1 MTTPLVVGNWKTNGS
16 QSECVNLARAIVRL
30 KRRCP
35 ARVQLAVAPP
45 FTALASV
52 TKTLRRSGIGVAAQN
67 CHWLES
73 GAFTGEV
80 SPTMLR
86 DVGCDMVILGHS
98 ERRHIFHE
106 TDALV
111 AQKVEAALRN
121 GLRVILCVG
130 ETLAERRRGRTAKV
144 ITRQLQIALKGLAK
158 NAIDNIEIAYE
169 PVWAIGT
176 GQNASPVQI
185 ARVHRRIRQVLTAR
199 FGKAAGSRSRIL
211 YGGSVKPDNAAPLAM
226 TAEVGGFLVGGASL
240 AAEAFIS
247 IACCFNQELN

>member
-1 MTTPLVVGNWKTNGS
+1 MIVPLVVGNWKMHGN
-16 QSECVNLARAIVRL
+16 QSECVSLARAIVRL

-35 ARVQLAVAPP
+35 ARVQLAVSPP

-52 TKTLRRSGIGVAAQN
+52 TKTLRSSPIGVAAQN
-67 CHWLES
+67 CHWQER

-86 DVGCDMVILGHS
+86 GVGCDMVILGHS

-106 TDALV
+106 TDAIV
-111 AQKVEAALRN
+111 AQKLVAALRN

-130 ETLAERRRGRTAKV
+130 ETLTERRQGRTVKV
-144 ITRQLQIALKGLAK
+144 ITRQLQIALKGIAK
-158 NAIDNIEIAYE
+158 NGIDNIEIAYE

-176 GQNASPVQI
+176 GQNASPAQI
-185 ARVHRRIRQVLTAR
+185 AEVHRRIRQVLTAR

-240 AAEAFIS
+240 AAESFIS
-247 IACCFNQELN
+247 IARCFNRKLN

>member
-1 MTTPLVVGNWKTNGS
+1 MTVPLVVGNWKMHGS
-16 QSECVNLARAIVRL
+16 QAECAGLARDILRL
-30 KRRCP
+30 QRQNP
-35 ARVQLAVAPP
+35 AQVQLAVAPP
-45 FTALASV
+45 FTALAPV
-52 TKTLRRSGIGVAAQN
+52 KKTLRGTRIGVAAQD
-67 CHWLES
+67 CDWHES

-106 TDALV
+106 TDAVV
-111 AQKVEAALRN
+111 AQKVETALRN

-130 ETLAERRRGRTAKV
+130 ETLAERRQGRTAKV
-144 ITRQLQIALKGLAK
+144 ITRQLRIALKGLAK

-185 ARVHRRIRQVLTAR
+185 ARIHRRIRRVLTAR
-199 FGKAAGSRSRIL
+199 FGKAAGSRVRIL
-211 YGGSVKPDNAAPLAM
+211 YGGSVKPDNAAPLAR

-240 AAEAFIS
+240 VAESFIT
-247 IACCFNQELN
+247 IARCFNQI

>member
-1 MTTPLVVGNWKTNGS
+1 MTNPLVVGNWKMHGS
-16 QSECVNLARAIVRL
+16 QSECVDLARAIVRL

-45 FTALASV
+45 FAALAPV
-52 TKTLRRSGIGVAAQN
+52 KRILRRTGIGVAAQN
-67 CHWLES
+67 CHWHES

-80 SPTMLR
+80 SPLMLR
-86 DVGCDMVILGHS
+86 DIGCDMVILGHS

-106 TDALV
+106 SDADI
-111 AQKVEAALRN
+111 AQKVAAALRN

-130 ETLAERRRGRTAKV
+130 ETLGERRAGRTAKV
-144 ITRQLQIALKGLAK
+144 ITRQLRIALKGIAR
-158 NAIDNIEIAYE
+158 NAIDDIDIAYE

-176 GQNASPVQI
+176 GRNASPDQI
-185 ARVHRRIRQVLTAR
+185 AKVHRRIRQLLTAS
-199 FGKAAGSRSRIL
+199 FGKAAGSRIRIL

-240 AAEAFIS
+240 AAESFIT
-247 IACCFNQELN
+247 IACCFNQS

>member
-1 MTTPLVVGNWKTNGS
+1 MTNPLVVGNWKMHGS
-16 QSECVNLARAIVRL
+16 QSECVDLARAIVRL

-45 FTALASV
+45 FAALAPV
-52 TKTLRRSGIGVAAQN
+52 KRILRRTGIGVAAQN
-67 CHWLES
+67 CHWHES

-80 SPTMLR
+80 SPLMLR
-86 DVGCDMVILGHS
+86 DIGCDMVILGHS

-106 TDALV
+106 SDADI
-111 AQKVEAALRN
+111 AQKVAAALRN

-130 ETLAERRRGRTAKV
+130 ETLGERRAGRTAKV
-144 ITRQLQIALKGLAK
+144 ITRQLRIALKGIAR
-158 NAIDNIEIAYE
+158 NAIDDIDIAYE

-176 GQNASPVQI
+176 GRNASPDQI
-185 ARVHRRIRQVLTAR
+185 AKVHRRIRQLLTAS
-199 FGKAAGSRSRIL
+199 FGKAAGSRIRIL

-240 AAEAFIS
+240 AAESFII
-247 IACCFNQELN
+247 IARCFNQS

>member
-1 MTTPLVVGNWKTNGS
+1 MSIPLIVGNWKMHGS
-16 QSECVNLARAIVRL
+16 QTECVDLARAIVRL

-45 FTALASV
+45 FTALAPV
-52 TKTLRRSGIGVAAQN
+52 KKTLRRTGIGVAAQN

-80 SPTMLR
+80 SPLMLR
-86 DVGCDMVILGHS
+86 DIGCDMVILGHS

-106 TDALV
+106 SDADI
-111 AQKVEAALRN
+111 AQKVAAALRN
-121 GLRVILCVG
+121 RLRVILCVG
-130 ETLAERRRGRTAKV
+130 ETLGERRAGRTATV
-144 ITRQLQIALKGLAK
+144 ITRQLRIALKGIAR
-158 NAIDNIEIAYE
+158 NAIDDIDIAYE

-176 GQNASPVQI
+176 GRNASPDQI
-185 ARVHRRIRQVLTAR
+185 AAVHRRIRQRLTAS
-199 FGKAAGSRSRIL
+199 FGKAAGSRRRIL

-240 AAEAFIS
+240 AAESFIT
-247 IACCFNQELN
+247 IARCFNQN